1 MSYRIERDTMGEV
14 SVPAD
19 AYYGAQTARAVDNF
33 PVSGLRLQPEFV
45 RAQAAI
51 KLAAARANRDGGAL
65 TPEIAGA
72 IKTAAQEVLEGKHAR
87 EFVVDV
93 FQAGAGTSQ
102 NMNVNEV
109 IANRA
114 NELLGGERGVYK
126 FVHPNDHVNYGQST
140 NDTIPSAIRIAAVLQ
155 TKQRLI
161 PALGALHSALEAKSK
176 EFSGIVK
183 SGRTHLQDAVPLTL
197 GQEFGGYAAA
207 LARDIRGILA
217 AKESMKELAIGGS
230 AVGTGLNTAPGYRD
244 AVVRYINEITGEN
257 FKTPSNYFSAMSAFG
272 DVVSFTGA
280 LRTLATT
287 LKKIADDFR
296 LMASGPRTG
305 FNELLLPA
313 VQPGSSIMPGKV
325 NPVLPEMLNMA
336 VSHAMGLDAAI
347 THASQGGQLELNVMM
362 PVIAYDLL
370 QEIAVLSGAVS
381 AFTEKCLIGVGANE
395 AACRN
400 FAEKSPAL
408 ATALNLKIGYAKAAE
423 IAKEALDK
431 DVLIKDL
438 VVEKGLMTREEADE
452 LLDPGKMI
460 G

>member
-1 MSYRIERDTMGEV
+1 MEYRIERDTLGEV
-14 SVPAD
+14 KVPIN
-19 AYYGAQTARAVDNF
+19 AYYGAQTARAVENF
-33 PVSGLRLQPEFV
+33 PVSGFRLPPEFV
-45 RAQAAI
+45 HAQAAV
-51 KLAAARANRDGGAL
+51 KLAAVRANRDAGAFSR
-65 TPEIAGA
+65 EIADA
-72 IKTAAQEVLEGKHAR
+72 VEFAALELLNGKYDA

-102 NMNVNEV
+102 NMNANEV

-114 NELLGGERGVYK
+114 NEILGGKRGEYE

-140 NDTIPSAIRIAAVLQ
+140 NDTIPSAIRIAAVTETHGKLLPVI
-155 TKQRLI
+155 KSLF
-161 PALGALHSALEAKSK
+161 ANLKKKSA
-176 EFSGIVK
+176 EFELVVK

-197 GQEFGGYAAA
+197 GQEFGGYAASI
-207 LARDIRGILA
+207 ARDISFIEFALSGIKKLP
-217 AKESMKELAIGGS
+217 IGGS

-244 AVVRYINEITGEN
+244 AVIRYINEITGLDFE
-257 FKTPSNYFSAMSAFG
+257 KPDDYFAAMSGFD
-272 DVVSFTGA
+272 DVMHFAGSLRA
-280 LRTLATT
+280 LSTT

-336 VSHAMGLDAAI
+336 VSHVMGLDAAI
-347 THASQGGQLELNVMM
+347 SHAAQGGQLELNVMM

-370 QEIAVLSGAVS
+370 TEISILTGAIT
-381 AFTEKCLIGVGANE
+381 AFSDKCLAGVKANAE
-395 AACRN
+395 ICRQ
-400 FAEKSPAL
+400 FALKSPAL
-408 ATALNLKIGYAKAAE
+408 ATALNVKIGYAKAAE
-423 IAKEALDK
+423 IAKEALEK

-460 G
+460 